1 MTITRIGA
9 TKKYAS
15 NWAQAFGKKNSDSKS
30 ASKST
35 SSSKKAEGSAKKRTS
50 GKASV

>member
-15 NWAQAFGKKNSDSKS
+15 NWAQAFGKRDAGRKTAAKTPKSPKKKSRS
-30 ASKST
+30 ASKKT
-35 SSSKKAEGSAKKRTS
+35 TGKESA
-50 GKASV
+50 